1 MLSLNRFAT
10 DRDMYFSDCEI
21 DDCSTLDRNLY
32 IRLLVEGNGL
42 DGTVDYG
49 SLPQIRQEL
58 KRSHLESSSTTETP
72 TLVSD
77 SSSVSSLHSVFSK
90 GRPSSRSGRS
100 DMPSIESVS
109 FRTNRGSRKRVTKPL
124 PAKQSNVTDLEL
136 FERAK
141 LECEMTEEEREER
154 EKLLASLTPEER
166 KKMEQYRIM
175 CEEANDIFKS
185 ISLGDRGSLFKTQND
200 NAELD
205 VTMIPELTLPTLNSE
220 GEEEDVSLEE
230 SEEIEDSSSI
240 ILEEEE
246 EKEVVNEEELM
257 PCEEQRH
264 RHHSVK
270 STRSTQSA
278 RSIRS
283 IRSKTPSV
291 RVESTSPRMEG
302 VFIERIQGE
311 ARYSHTSLSLQ
322 QQGMISIPDLST
334 DSE

>member
-1 MLSLNRFAT
+1 MISLNRFAT

-42 DGTVDYG
+42 DGTIDYT
-49 SLPQIRQEL
+49 SLPQMRQEL
-58 KRSHLESSSTTETP
+58 KKSSTTETP

-90 GRPSSRSGRS
+90 GRTSSRSSRS
-100 DMPSIESVS
+100 DIPSIESVS
-109 FRTNRGSRKRVTKPL
+109 FRTNRTSRKRITKPV

-141 LECEMTEEEREER
+141 MECEMTEEEREER

-185 ISLGDRGSLFKTQND
+185 ISLGDRGSLFKVPSESTD
-200 NAELD
+200 LD
-205 VTMIPELTLPTLNSE
+205 VSMIPALTLPTLNSE
-220 GEEEDVSLEE
+220 GEEENLSLEE
-230 SEEIEDSSSI
+230 SEESEDSSSI
-240 ILEEEE
+240 NLEEEE
-246 EKEVVNEEELM
+246 EEVVNNEESISL
-257 PCEEQRH
+257 EERHH
-264 RHHSVK
+264 RHHSIK
-270 STRSTQSA
+270 STQSTQSNQSL

-283 IRSKTPSV
+283 LRSKTPSV
-291 RVESTSPRMEG
+291 RVESTSPRTEG
-302 VFIERIQGE
+302 VFIDRIAGE
-311 ARYSHTSLSLQ
+311 SRYSHTSLSLQ
-322 QQGMISIPDLST
+322 QQGMINIPDLSS

>member
-1 MLSLNRFAT
+1 MISLNRFAT

-42 DGTVDYG
+42 DGTIDYT
-49 SLPQIRQEL
+49 SLPQMRQEL
-58 KRSHLESSSTTETP
+58 KKSSTTETP

-90 GRPSSRSGRS
+90 GRTSSRSSRS
-100 DMPSIESVS
+100 DIPSIESVS
-109 FRTNRGSRKRVTKPL
+109 FRTNRTSRKRISKPV

-141 LECEMTEEEREER
+141 MECEMTEEEREER

-185 ISLGDRGSLFKTQND
+185 ISLGDRGSLFKVPSESTD
-200 NAELD
+200 LD
-205 VTMIPELTLPTLNSE
+205 VSMIPALTLPTLNSE
-220 GEEEDVSLEE
+220 GEEENLSLEE
-230 SEEIEDSSSI
+230 SEESEDSSSI
-240 ILEEEE
+240 NLEEEE
-246 EKEVVNEEELM
+246 EVVNNEESISL
-257 PCEEQRH
+257 EERHH
-264 RHHSVK
+264 RHHSIK
-270 STRSTQSA
+270 SNQSNQSNQSL

-283 IRSKTPSV
+283 LRSKTPSV
-291 RVESTSPRMEG
+291 RVESTSPRTEG
-302 VFIERIQGE
+302 VFIDRIAGE
-311 ARYSHTSLSLQ
+311 SRYSHTSLSLQ
-322 QQGMISIPDLST
+322 QQGMINIPDLSS